1 MHDNDQ
7 SKDKAL
13 KAVSTKAVDKDRRQ
27 RSVSKDRRKKGASTK
42 AVEVERRRHGT
53 DRRQYGVSMK
63 TVEIAVAAVIFGLGL
78 VVIFDSRRVGYGWA
92 DDGPQAGYFP
102 FYIGLMLCAA
112 SAWTLLQAAF
122 SNRGQEGL
130 FVSRKKL
137 QLVMSV
143 FFPSLV
149 YVLFIYYIGIYVASA
164 LFIGA
169 FMYWHGRFTWVKI
182 IPVSLIVP
190 VSMFLMFELWFMV
203 PLPKGPLEAMLGY

>member
-1 MHDNDQ
+1 MHDNDE
-7 SKDKAL
+7 DRRH
-13 KAVSTKAVDKDRRQ
+13 STKTVEKDRRQ
-27 RSVSKDRRKKGASTK
+27 HGVYSERRQHRVPVKKDRRQHGISTR
-42 AVEVERRRHGT
+42 A
-53 DRRQYGVSMK
+53 
-63 TVEIAVAAVIFGLGL
+63 VEIAVAAVMFGLGL

-122 SNRGQEGL
+122 SNRDQAEL

-137 QLVMSV
+137 RLVLSV
-143 FFPSLV
+143 FFPSLI
-149 YVLFIYYIGIYVASA
+149 YVIAIYFIGIYVASA

-169 FMYWHGRFTWVKI
+169 LMYWHGRFPWIKI

-203 PLPKGPLEAMLGY
+203 PLPKGPLEALFGY

>member
-1 MHDNDQ
+1 MHDNDE
-7 SKDKAL
+7 
-13 KAVSTKAVDKDRRQ
+13 DRRH
-27 RSVSKDRRKKGASTK
+27 STK
-42 AVEVERRRHGT
+42 AVEK
-53 DRRQYGVSMK
+53 DRRQHGVYLERRQHRVAVKMDRRLHGISTK
-63 TVEIAVAAVIFGLGL
+63 AVEIGVAAVMFGLGL

-102 FYIGLMLCAA
+102 FYIGLILCAA

-122 SNRGQEGL
+122 SNRGQAEL

-137 QLVMSV
+137 RLVLSV
-143 FFPSLV
+143 FFPSLI
-149 YVLFIYYIGIYVASA
+149 YVIAIYFIGIYVASA

-169 FMYWHGRFTWVKI
+169 FMYWHGRFPWIKI

-203 PLPKGPLEAMLGY
+203 PLPKGPLEALIGY

>member
-1 MHDNDQ
+1 MHDNGEDRRH
-7 SKDKAL
+7 
-13 KAVSTKAVDKDRRQ
+13 STKVVEKDRRQ
-27 RSVSKDRRKKGASTK
+27 HGVSAGRRRHRVPVKIDRRRHGISTK
-42 AVEVERRRHGT
+42 AVEIG
-53 DRRQYGVSMK
+53 
-63 TVEIAVAAVIFGLGL
+63 VAAVMFGLGL

-112 SAWTLLQAAF
+112 SAWVLLQAAF
-122 SNRGQEGL
+122 SKRAQAGV

-137 QLVMSV
+137 RLVLSV
-143 FFPSLV
+143 FFPSLI
-149 YVLFIYYIGIYVASA
+149 YVIAIDFIGIYIASA

-169 FMYWHGRFTWVKI
+169 FMYWHGRFPWIKI

-203 PLPKGPLEAMLGY
+203 PLPKGPLEALFGY